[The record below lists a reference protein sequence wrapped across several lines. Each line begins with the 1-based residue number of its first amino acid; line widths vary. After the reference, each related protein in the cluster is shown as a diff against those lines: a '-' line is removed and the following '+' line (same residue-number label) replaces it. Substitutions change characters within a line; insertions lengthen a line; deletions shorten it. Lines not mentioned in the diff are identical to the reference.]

1 VVESVPTIDVDPEKV
16 AERAEHN
23 FVADS
28 YNCAEA
34 VVAAFS
40 EARGEAP
47 RALTALVSG
56 FGGGVGGLGHMCGA
70 ISGGLVVLGRAAGEM
85 GLDRATTR
93 GMARELHETFE
104 QAFGETSCRALT
116 AHDCEAGNGAP
127 FDVRQCGKYLRHVA
141 GTCARSLTAVGAR
154 AKAA

>member
-1 VVESVPTIDVDPEKV
+1 MVESVPTIDVDPERV

-93 GMARELHETFE
+93 GMARELLETFE
-104 QAFGETSCRALT
+104 RAFGETSCRALT
-116 AHDCEAGNGAP
+116 AHDCEAANGAP
-127 FDVRQCGKYLRHVA
+127 FDVRQCGKYLRLVA
-141 GTCARSLTAVGAR
+141 GTCARSLAAAGAR